1 MIAANFIPNA
11 MLRILKNIICAMLGL
26 AAIQHASGFVNT
38 GPAQAFEIPALDYIT
53 QYWYDDTEMG
63 APQNFDEGSRLN
75 VPILTYA
82 YDATFLEFFGT
93 QGVAAVDAAMAEMNK
108 LPAASSVKLSNFL
121 TQDNEAINYTA
132 QAIGLMDMKSMVMT
146 LMLEHMGLMGE
157 IHVWGLRAAAPL
169 PSTTCEF
176 EYIVLNWNW
185 DPVTYNPTAYVNG
198 VLYSYSILNGCPIG
212 VAVADAIVYPADLA
226 QGANFTF
233 TAVATHQSLLP
244 GGFYLGVTRDDIGGL
259 AYLYRKNNYAYEI
272 LDSNSIAGG
281 FSSSSWSPVSTLV
294 TNAATNGGLAGLFGG
309 VEKITYVKVKYD
321 SLLGTNFTPLL
332 YNYTIPFIT
341 NGVLQTLHVTRTV
354 TRPDIVFA
362 AADLSS
368 APAVYPFIYN
378 GLSRSFT
385 FIPSGY
391 VSAAAGGVTASVISP
406 QELVIF
412 NNLSP
417 IYIDENPSF
426 LDEPTST
433 EEIVWG
439 SFDGS
444 TNAPI
449 VFPNGTSL
457 NGLME
462 ELFAEGAASTP
473 GTWNPLS
480 ALNGNATNATTSGT
494 P

>member
-1 MIAANFIPNA
+1 
-11 MLRILKNIICAMLGL
+11 MLGL
-26 AAIQHASGFVNT
+26 AAIQHASAFVNT
-38 GPAQAFEIPALDYIT
+38 GPAQAFETPALDYIT
-53 QYWYDDTEMG
+53 HYWYDDTEIG

-75 VPILTYA
+75 VPIITYA

-121 TQDNEAINYTA
+121 TQDNEGINYTA
-132 QAIGLMDMKSMVMT
+132 QAIGLTDMKSMVMT

-157 IHVWGLRAAAPL
+157 THVWGLRAAAPL
-169 PSTTCEF
+169 PNTTCEF

-198 VLYSYSILNGCPIG
+198 VLYTYSILNGCPIG
-212 VAVADAIVYPADLA
+212 VAVADAFVYPADVA
-226 QGANFTF
+226 KGANFTF
-233 TAVATHQSLLP
+233 TAVATWQSLLT

-259 AYLYRKNNYAYEI
+259 AYLYRKNNYAYET
-272 LDSNSIAGG
+272 LDANSVVNGYGSAT
-281 FSSSSWSPVSTLV
+281 WSPLSTLV
-294 TNAATNGGLAGLFGG
+294 TNAGTNVTLAGVFGG
-309 VEKITYVKVKYD
+309 VEKVTYVKVEYD
-321 SLLGTNFTPLL
+321 SLLGQTFTPLT
-332 YNYTIPFIT
+332 YNYTIPYVV
-341 NGVLQTLHVTRTV
+341 NNKLQKLLLTRTV
-354 TRPDIVFA
+354 LQPDIVFA

-368 APAVYPFIYN
+368 APTAYPFVYN
-378 GLSRSFT
+378 GLSRTFT

-391 VSAAAGGVTASVISP
+391 VSAVAGGVTASVISP
-406 QELVIF
+406 QELVTF

-417 IYIDENPSF
+417 IYINENPGF
-426 LDEPTST
+426 LDEATST

-449 VFPNGTSL
+449 VFPNGASL

-462 ELFAEGAASTP
+462 ELFAGGAASTP
-473 GTWNPLS
+473 GNYNPAS
-480 ALNGNATNATTSGT
+480 ALNGVTNATTTTTGT
-494 P
+494 Q